1 MIILIMVRFCYIGYW
16 LSYSRSLHDKK
27 AFSSKTTV
35 SVTIHTSGED
45 WPMAFYLSNLKS
57 MTHKISWT
65 KVISNI
71 GLPTDVAVFAFAY
84 IYLKGFHLLLLK
96 EGIFF
101 EALLN
106 QMAPTCL
113 KWSH

>member
-1 MIILIMVRFCYIGYW
+1 MIILIMVRSCYIGYW

-35 SVTIHTSGED
+35 SVTIHMSGED

-71 GLPTDVAVFAFAY
+71 GLPTRGCFRLRL
-84 IYLKGFHLLLLK
+84 YLSKGFSFASFKRRNFL
-96 EGIFF
+96 
-101 EALLN
+101 
-106 QMAPTCL
+106 
-113 KWSH
+113 